1 MSYSSER
8 ELDTAKYRSCICLEG
23 RIRQNKKTLDGMRN
37 LEIECRYVSQ
47 GAYDQYLDML
57 ILLAGR
63 IRIILEMLLLWWVS
77 EGKSL
82 RVQKVL
88 QFSYPNLSSMT
99 SALKSIS
106 DVCAFAVFCFGFSSS
121 LSLSLYLSLPFCSS
135 LSLYIYIYISFD

>member
-1 MSYSSER
+1 MPR
-8 ELDTAKYRSCICLEG
+8 RAHTAKQKNTR
-23 RIRQNKKTLDGMRN
+23 RN
-37 LEIECRYVSQ
+37 AHFSIECRYASQ

-63 IRIILEMLLLWWVS
+63 IRIILEMLISWWVF

-82 RVQKVL
+82 KVRKVL

-121 LSLSLYLSLPFCSS
+121 LSLSLSLSSFLFSS
-135 LSLYIYIYISFD
+135 LSLSIYIYIYILTSL